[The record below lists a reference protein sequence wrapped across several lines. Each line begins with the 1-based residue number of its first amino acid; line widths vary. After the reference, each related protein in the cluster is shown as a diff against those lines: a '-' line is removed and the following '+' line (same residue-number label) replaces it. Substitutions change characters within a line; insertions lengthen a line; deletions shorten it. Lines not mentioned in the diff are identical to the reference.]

1 MRVIVQ
7 RVLDTT
13 MYVDDSE
20 YSHIDKGLL
29 VYVGFSV
36 EDTGDSIPWMVNK
49 VSGLRIFEDEAGKMN
64 LSLKDIGGSM
74 MIVSNFTLYA
84 DCSHGFRPAFVN
96 AMGGDSAVV
105 LYDSFVS
112 QMREALPDKV
122 VTGVFGADM
131 KVSLVNDGPFT
142 LVIDSDEILSK

>member
-1 MRVIVQ
+1 MKVVVQ

-13 MYVDDSE
+13 LYVDKKE

-36 EDTGDSIPWMVNK
+36 EDTTNPIPWMVNK
-49 VSGLRIFEDEAGKMN
+49 VSGLRIFEDSEGKMN

-84 DCSHGFRPAFVN
+84 DCSHGFRPAFIN
-96 AMGGDSAVV
+96 AMGGDKAVA
-105 LYDSFVS
+105 LYDEFVR
-112 QMREALPDKV
+112 QMNVALPDRV
-122 VTGVFGADM
+122 VTGVFGGDM
-131 KVSLVNDGPFT
+131 HIDSICDGPINI
-142 LVIDSDEILSK
+142 VIEK

>member
-1 MRVIVQ
+1 MKVIVQ

-13 MYVDDSE
+13 MYVDDKE

-29 VYVGFSV
+29 LYVGFSV
-36 EDTGDSIPWMVNK
+36 EDTPVSIPWMVNK

-96 AMGGDSAVV
+96 AMGGDSAEA

-112 QMREALPDKV
+112 QMRDVLGDRV

-131 KVSLVNDGPFT
+131 KVDSICDGPIN
-142 LVIDSDEILSK
+142 VIIEK

>member
-1 MRVIVQ
+1 MKVIVQ

-20 YSHIDKGLL
+20 YSHIDRGLL

-36 EDTGDSIPWMVNK
+36 EDTGASIPWMVNK

-96 AMGGDSAVV
+96 AMGGDSAEV

-131 KVSLVNDGPFT
+131 KVDSICDGPIN
-142 LVIDSDEILSK
+142 VIIEK